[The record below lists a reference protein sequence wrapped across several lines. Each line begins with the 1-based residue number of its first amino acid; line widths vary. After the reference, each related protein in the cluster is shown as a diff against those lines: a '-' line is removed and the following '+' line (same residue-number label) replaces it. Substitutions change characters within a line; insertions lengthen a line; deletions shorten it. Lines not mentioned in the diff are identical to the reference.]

1 LEDRA
6 AFVDNHLD
14 VVLDSAR
21 NPMGEK
27 AWWREADEPW
37 QCLAACIELDQAL
50 ASPDP
55 TKFVSHFPVQQDG
68 SCNGLQH
75 YAALGRDVQGAQKVN
90 LSPSSSPQDIYAA
103 VANLVNKKIDKDCE
117 TGHSLALKLK
127 GKINRK
133 IIKQP
138 VMTNV
143 YGVTPFGARAQ
154 IQERLKEFNVVPKEN
169 YVEARKYLC
178 DEVFSSL
185 RTLFVK
191 ARLIQDW
198 LTTASMEIARALPA
212 DVAVK
217 FGYKSETEVS
227 SIIQGEKYR
236 TPSALSDIESDAS
249 LRYPQTPVS
258 WNTPLGFR
266 VVQPYLKTRSI
277 HLKTVMQTVSL
288 RASNQFD
295 PVDVNKQVSAFP
307 PNFIHSLDATH
318 MFMTAMACFEAGITF
333 ASVHDCFWTHPSMV
347 DGMNRHIREQFVALY
362 SQPILERLRE
372 DLLQN
377 YGTYKIPIKVPSA
390 SVVPLPEDAKPTK
403 TPSEKIDEAGRKT
416 AFVSRWRHIYLPP
429 IPEKGDFDITE
440 VLGSQYF
447 FS

>member
-1 LEDRA
+1 MDAVLE
-6 AFVDNHLD
+6 
-14 VVLDSAR
+14 SAR
-21 NPMGEK
+21 NPHNGK
-27 AWWREADEPW
+27 AWWRDADEPW
-37 QCLAACIELDQAL
+37 QCLAACIELEQAL

-55 TKFVSHFPVQQDG
+55 TKFISHFPIQQDG

-103 VANLVNKKIDKDCE
+103 VANLVNKKIEKDCE
-117 TGHSLALKLK
+117 AGLPLALMLK

-169 YVEARKYLC
+169 YIEARKYLC
-178 DEVFSSL
+178 DEVFLSL

-198 LTTASMEIARALPA
+198 LTAVSSEISRALPV

-217 FGYKSETEVS
+217 FGYKPEAELPSP
-227 SIIQGEKYR
+227 IQGEKYR
-236 TPSALSDIESDAS
+236 TPHAKTANVVAAAAVNDVEVDAS

-266 VVQPYLKTRSI
+266 VVQPYLKTRTI

-288 RASNQFD
+288 RASSQFD

-347 DGMNRHIREQFVALY
+347 DQMNKHIREQFVALY

-372 DLLQN
+372 DLMQN
-377 YGTYKIPIKVPSA
+377 YGFYKVPIKVPSD
-390 SVVPLPEDAKPTK
+390 SVAPLPDDSKSSES
-403 TPSEKIDEAGRKT
+403 SEKIDELGRRT
-416 AFVSRWRHIYLPP
+416 TLVSRWRHINLPP
-429 IPEKGDFDITE
+429 TPEKGDFDITQ